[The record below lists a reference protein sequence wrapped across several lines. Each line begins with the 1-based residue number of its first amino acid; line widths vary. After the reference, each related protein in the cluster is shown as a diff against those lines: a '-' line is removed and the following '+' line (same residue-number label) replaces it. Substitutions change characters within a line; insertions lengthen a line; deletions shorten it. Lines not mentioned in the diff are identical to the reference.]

1 MWNVHTLI
9 IERLRQMKTKQLAQ
23 MVTALIASQDGFT
36 ITADGKPLQ
45 RGYVVGGLVR
55 EQDDALA
62 KVKQP
67 KSAADYEELETIT
80 AQLIQ
85 QHRALLEQG
94 AALGGWRQGD
104 SVSLDLVSTHDS
116 GRRAARAA
124 REREQLAFGIIEGY
138 RYAGEVTL

>member
-1 MWNVHTLI
+1 MMQT
-9 IERLRQMKTKQLAQ
+9 TKQLAQ

-80 AQLIQ
+80 AQLIE
-85 QHRALLEQG
+85 QHRALLGQG